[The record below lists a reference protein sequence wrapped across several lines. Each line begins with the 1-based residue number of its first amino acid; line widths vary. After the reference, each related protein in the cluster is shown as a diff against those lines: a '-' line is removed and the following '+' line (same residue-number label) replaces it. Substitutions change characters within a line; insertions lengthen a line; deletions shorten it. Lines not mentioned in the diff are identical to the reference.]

1 MRHREDFMPYNVKEG
16 VITVGDHTMD
26 YAIFGKGD
34 RPLLLIRGLN
44 VTRLRGTV
52 KALIRRYKT
61 YVDDFRIYVIDRRE
75 PLPEVITCEM
85 LAEDVYDG
93 ARALGLDRVP
103 VIGNSQGGMIAQYL
117 TLNHPEMVEKLVL
130 NVTTSTPNP
139 VLKKNVE
146 EWSEIALSGDMA
158 GLVDKFMS
166 MLYPPGKEPEPAPPG
181 ELPTEGLKTHPP
193 KEFAALAQ
201 SCLTCNT
208 HDRLSEIKCPALVL
222 AGGKD
227 IIMSP
232 EASVELAKGLK
243 TEAIIFEDLGH
254 AAYETREYQEVVRD
268 FLLTKTI
275 GGLNI

>member
-1 MRHREDFMPYNVKEG
+1 
-16 VITVGDHTMD
+16 
-26 YAIFGKGD
+26 
-34 RPLLLIRGLN
+34 
-44 VTRLRGTV
+44 
-52 KALIRRYKT
+52 
-61 YVDDFRIYVIDRRE
+61 
-75 PLPEVITCEM
+75 
-85 LAEDVYDG
+85 
-93 ARALGLDRVP
+93 
-103 VIGNSQGGMIAQYL
+103 
-117 TLNHPEMVEKLVL
+117 
-130 NVTTSTPNP
+130 
-139 VLKKNVE
+139 
-146 EWSEIALSGDMA
+146 
-158 GLVDKFMS
+158 MS

-275 GGLNI
+275 GGLDI